1 MNEIEVKVLDV
12 DTTEVIKK
20 LKSLGCSPV
29 KKEQQENYI
38 YSLPD
43 NMPDVKGYVRIRKVK
58 SLIDGSISTIL
69 CIKKLLSQDSVKSC
83 EEHETEIS
91 NFNECSSLLKA
102 LDLKFVGRK
111 DKKRES
117 YLYND
122 TLVEIDTWDKEY
134 FPEPYMELEGE
145 SSEKI
150 YETLTMLGIPH
161 EKATSLCLEEI
172 KKLRG
177 IE

>member
-12 DTTEVIKK
+12 DIYEVIST
-20 LKSLGCSPV
+20 LKSFGCTPV

-43 NMPDVKGYVRIRKVK
+43 SMKDIKGYVRIRRVK
-58 SLIDGSISTIL
+58 SLLDGTTKSIL
-69 CIKKLLSQDSVKSC
+69 CVKKIISQDSVKFC
-83 EEHETEIS
+83 EEHETEVS
-91 NFNECSSLLKA
+91 SFSACSSILTSLN
-102 LDLKFVGRK
+102 LRFLGRK
-111 DKKRES
+111 DKLRES
-117 YLYND
+117 YLFND
-122 TLVEIDTWDKEY
+122 TLIEIDTWNKEY
-134 FPEPYMELEGE
+134 FPEPYLELEGE

-150 YETLTMLGIPH
+150 YETLTLLGIPH

-177 IE
+177 IV